1 MPTHYSHAKTVS
13 LDRFLDRATGPERSL
28 VVVNRT
34 APEPLQQI
42 LDDMFSNQTI
52 TVEER
57 VSDQYGEDT
66 VLLVENEEVVA
77 TSPLGALEDTILMV
91 NSDLFRTGTR
101 ELAETETPAV
111 MDGLT
116 DHLFTLRGYPESSKE
131 KLLLIVVSR
140 RIERL
145 AHSAGRGT
153 LRTSFQRLSR
163 LEDERG
169 TREAYD
175 AVAST
180 DVDVHIYGR
189 PDWVPSPN
197 FRVTMHGGYK
207 EDFRNSWFVL
217 YNPPS
222 GQAGELDA
230 AVLVAVEREPGVWR
244 AFWTYRR
251 AVVEDVAAYIR
262 QHL

>member
-1 MPTHYSHAKTVS
+1 VP
-13 LDRFLDRATGPERSL
+13 LDRFFDRATGPERSL

-34 APEPLQQI
+34 APEPLQRI
-42 LDDMFSNQTI
+42 LDSMFENQRI
-52 TVEER
+52 AVEER

-66 VLLVENEEVVA
+66 VLLVEDEEVVA
-77 TSPLGALEDTILMV
+77 TSPLSALENEILLV
-91 NSDLFRTGTR
+91 NSDLFRTGAR
-101 ELAETETPAV
+101 ELEETEMPAV
-111 MDGLT
+111 IDGLT
-116 DHLFTLRGYPESSKE
+116 DQLFTLRGYPESNKE

-145 AHSAGRGT
+145 AESGERGT

-197 FRVTMHGGYK
+197 FPVTMHGGYK

-217 YNPPS
+217 YNPPPE
-222 GQAGELDA
+222 QVGELDS

-262 QHL
+262 HHL

>member
-1 MPTHYSHAKTVS
+1 VS
-13 LDRFLDRATGPERSL
+13 LGRFFDRAAGAERSL

-34 APEPLQQI
+34 APEPLTQI
-42 LDDMFSNQTI
+42 LDTMFAKQDI

-57 VSDQYGEDT
+57 GSDEYDDDT
-66 VLLVENEEVVA
+66 VLLVQNGEVVA
-77 TSPLGALEDTILMV
+77 TSPLGALERAILMV
-91 NSDLFRTGTR
+91 NSDLFQTGAR
-101 ELAETETPAV
+101 SLEETELPAV

-116 DHLFTLRGYPESSKE
+116 DHLFTLRGYPESNKE

-140 RIERL
+140 RIEQL
-145 AHSAGRGT
+145 AHNYGSGT

-175 AVAST
+175 AVAET

-189 PDWVPSPN
+189 PDWIPSPN
-197 FRVTMHGGYK
+197 FPVTMHGGYK
-207 EDFRNSWFVL
+207 EDFRTSWFVL
-217 YNPPS
+217 YNPP
-222 GQAGELDA
+222 AEKVGEYDS
-230 AVLVAVEREPGVWR
+230 AVLVAVEREPGTWR

-251 AVVEDVAAYIR
+251 PVVEDVAAYIR
-262 QHL
+262 QNL